1 MLSQMVRFP
10 SSLWLNNIPVC
21 VFIFN
26 SFTSGRFS
34 LLPCLGHY
42 QQCCSEHGLQIAL
55 WVSVSVVL
63 RQIPRSRTVRLY
75 GRSIFNFLR
84 KFHSVFYSGC
94 TTLHTPPIIRRGTF
108 LPTLAICCLSENSH
122 SDVISLWLWLNF
134 PDDQWRWAFL
144 SWICWPFACLLWE
157 NVCSDL
163 LPIFILDCL
172 FFAIKLYEFFIY
184 RHLSHI
190 WSGNTVRHSAGCL
203 FISLTVSLLGRGVLV
218 W

>member
-63 RQIPRSRTVRLY
+63 RKIPRSRTVRLY

-108 LPTLAICCLSENSH
+108 LPTLAICCLSVRYLSNVRRRQGQNKNLELS
-122 SDVISLWLWLNF
+122 VFPKLMISKEV
-134 PDDQWRWAFL
+134 
-144 SWICWPFACLLWE
+144 CLDKRTRLTWYNASGLMKYQE
-157 NVCSDL
+157 L
-163 LPIFILDCL
+163 
-172 FFAIKLYEFFIY
+172 AFFIPT
-184 RHLSHI
+184 L
-190 WSGNTVRHSAGCL
+190 
-203 FISLTVSLLGRGVLV
+203 SLT
-218 W
+218 